1 MPLYA
6 FYADRP
12 EKMRHDGANFAMAN
26 GANEAAARAAC
37 EALIDADLS
46 GFTAVVVDGSTPP
59 VVVQGYPPV
68 GGRVQ
73 TTWPTQGRA
82 GARLAGD

>member
-6 FYADRP
+6 FYADQP
-12 EKMRHDGANFAMAN
+12 QKMRHDGANFAMAN

-68 GGRVQ
+68 GGRSQ